1 LYEEKT
7 TYSLGEYL
15 KKVGHHMDNKNNLVA
30 MFRKLPTERKAMIAE
45 TAVVVIG
52 WLAKKAV
59 HTYQNRKKKKQEK
72 VSS

>member
-1 LYEEKT
+1 
-7 TYSLGEYL
+7 
-15 KKVGHHMDNKNNLVA
+15 MDNKNNLVS

-59 HTYQNRKKKKQEK
+59 MSYQNRKKKKQEK
-72 VSS
+72 ESS